1 MAAAH
6 ISPFAGT
13 WYPERAAE
21 LEKLLDGCFARPL
34 SAATPSGAWGSSFP
48 MPRRNGPEPVAAAVY
63 REIER
68 QRPERIIVLAFP
80 HRGGLRG
87 VAVPDV
93 SVIRTPL
100 GPLPLEP
107 LDFPAAPEA
116 CLCDHSFEIQIPF
129 LQRAAPSA
137 AVTGLY
143 VGSMS
148 AAERRSGPAS
158 SAAHW
163 RPGTVFL
170 ASSDFTHYGRSSATC
185 RFPRTGRRPR
195 ACTNWISSASM
206 RWAASIRPCSRT
218 ARQTCARH
226 GLRGRSDR
234 SAARNARPVDSGRA
248 FLDVLDYRTSGEI
261 GNDFRHS
268 VSYAALGI
276 YPREAFYLDESDA
289 AALLDSA
296 ERTLSSLR
304 VSRRREPVPV
314 NGSPALEARRG
325 VFVSL
330 HRDGELLGCVG
341 NATGRKSLAADTP
354 EMALAAALDDPRFG
368 PAALSRG
375 AVDIEISMLTPFRR
389 LGDTSRFCCGRDD
402 GLLEIG
408 ARAGLLLPQV
418 ADGRGWSAED
428 FLAALAA
435 RACSVRAPG
444 GTLAPGFR
452 FSTRRSSAD
461 QVFPADLELVQVA
474 QHREGD
480 LLGIEEGLRD
490 PLHVVGGDRSMLS
503 TSSSSVK
510 NRLKYISCRARLA
523 MRLEVDSRPSISEP
537 FRWSLARRSSSSG
550 TGSCFSCRN
559 SLTIDSTTLPAPIR
573 STCRRRSPGS
583 RYRDTGSARRKR
595 RTPAPASR
603 ECSGTGASSCRRPES
618 CSGRSRR
625 SARSCGSG

>member
-6 ISPFAGT
+6 ISPYAGT

-21 LEKLLDGCFARPL
+21 LEKLLDACFARPI
-34 SAATPSGAWGSSFP
+34 SAATPSGALGFVVPHAAPQWSGAVS
-48 MPRRNGPEPVAAAVY
+48 AAVY

-148 AAERRSGPAS
+148 AAERAEWAGKL
-158 SAAHW
+158 AAHW

-170 ASSDFTHYGRSSATC
+170 ASSDFTHYGPQFGYVPFPEDRKTASRLHELDFECIHAVGSIDPALFQKSIATS
-185 RFPRTGRRPR
+185 R
-195 ACTNWISSASM
+195 ATVCGVDPIALLLAT
-206 RWAASIRPCSRT
+206 
-218 ARQTCARH
+218 
-226 GLRGRSDR
+226 LDR
-234 SAARNARPVDSGRA
+234 LTSGRA
-248 FLDVLDYRTSGEI
+248 FLEVLDYRTSGEI
-261 GNDFRHS
+261 GSDFRHS
-268 VSYAALGI
+268 VSYAALAI
-276 YPREAFYLDESDA
+276 YPREAFCLDESDA

-296 ERTLSSLR
+296 ERTLSLLR

-314 NGSPALEARRG
+314 KGSPALEARRG

-341 NATGRKSLAADTP
+341 NATGRTSLAADTP
-354 EMALAAALDDPRFG
+354 GMALAAALDDPRFG
-368 PAALSRG
+368 PAALSSG
-375 AVDIEISMLTPFRR
+375 AVDIEISILTPLRR
-389 LGDTSRFCCGRDD
+389 LGDPSRFCCGRDG

-418 ADGRGWSAED
+418 ADGRDWTAED
-428 FLAALAA
+428 FLAALA
-435 RACSVRAPG
+435 RKS
-444 GTLAPGFR
+444 
-452 FSTRRSSAD
+452 
-461 QVFPADLELVQVA
+461 
-474 QHREGD
+474 
-480 LLGIEEGLRD
+480 LLGPRAWRD
-490 PLHVVGGDRSMLS
+490 P
-503 TSSSSVK
+503 
-510 NRLKYISCRARLA
+510 RARLSVFEA
-523 MRLEVDSRPSISEP
+523 QILSRP
-537 FRWSLARRSSSSG
+537 G
-550 TGSCFSCRN
+550 
-559 SLTIDSTTLPAPIR
+559 
-573 STCRRRSPGS
+573 
-583 RYRDTGSARRKR
+583 
-595 RTPAPASR
+595 
-603 ECSGTGASSCRRPES
+603 RP
-618 CSGRSRR
+618 GRS
-625 SARSCGSG
+625 